1 MNTGSGGANLAD
13 ILAGL
18 AREEYCYLT
27 TQGRRTGNPHEIE
40 IWFTV
45 RGRSIYFLSGGG
57 EESDWV
63 KNIRNQP
70 AVHVK
75 IGSQSFSGMARLDI
89 QGEEEV
95 FVREGLATKY
105 QGWRKGRKLS
115 EWAREALPVA
125 VDLSAP
131 GL

>member
-1 MNTGSGGANLAD
+1 MNTRSGGANLAD

-40 IWFTV
+40 IWFTA

-57 EESDWV
+57 EEADWV

-70 AVHVK
+70 AVHVR
-75 IGSQSFSGMARLDI
+75 IGSQSFSGTDRLDI
-89 QGEEEV
+89 QGEEEL
-95 FVREGLATKY
+95 FVREGLAMKY

-115 EWAREALPVA
+115 E
-125 VDLSAP
+125 
-131 GL
+131 